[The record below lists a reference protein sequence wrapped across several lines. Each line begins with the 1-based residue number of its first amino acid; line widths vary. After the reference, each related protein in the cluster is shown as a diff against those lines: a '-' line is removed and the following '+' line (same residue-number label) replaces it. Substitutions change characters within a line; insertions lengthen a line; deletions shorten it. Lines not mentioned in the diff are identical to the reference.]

1 MYSKK
6 KKAKSKTLPKDMEQ
20 DIRDYKD
27 KKKNIKEKI
36 FEDKPTKTK
45 PKTTN
50 KKKKY

>member
-6 KKAKSKTLPKDMEQ
+6 KKQKPKTLPSNMEQ

-27 KKKNIKEKI
+27 KKRNIKEKI
-36 FEDKPTKTK
+36 FEDKPVKT
-45 PKTTN
+45 KTTN